1 MDQLTQQDILD
12 MYGAQVAHMAGGRR
26 RRAPVRRRRGRGL
39 VGGEGFDAMPDLYQS
54 DQRTP
59 SAIDGYVLAGSGLV
73 GGRRRRAPA
82 SRKMPAS
89 VKAFF
94 AARKRGAAPARRRG
108 RGLVGG
114 AQSMNDLY
122 YEMLDQNGVPPSK
135 YQLKLMQAGVKPETK
150 KEGLIRQI
158 RNMEKKLDIG
168 QSSVEKLKKY
178 NSTALTEILKIYRE
192 NGPML
197 AYPPTMGQSDLFDA
211 GRWEPIGYAEDEAI
225 FSAEPA
231 QRAAKAQT
239 ARETYATRWAK
250 A

>member
-26 RRAPVRRRRGRGL
+26 RRAPVRRRGRGL
-39 VGGEGFDAMPDLYQS
+39 VGGEGFDAMPDLYQA
-54 DQRTP
+54 DQREP
-59 SAIDGYVLAGSGLV
+59 SMALDGYVLGSGLV

-94 AARKRGAAPARRRG
+94 AARKRGAAPKRRRG

-122 YEMLDQNGVPPSK
+122 YEMLDQNGVPPSE
-135 YQLKLMQAGVKPETK
+135 YQLKLMSAGVKPETK

-158 RNMEKKLDIG
+158 RNLEKKLDIG

-178 NSTALTEILKIYRE
+178 NAGALAQILEIYRT
-192 NGPML
+192 NGPLL
-197 AYPPTMGQSDLFDA
+197 AYPPASAQQADVFDR
-211 GRWEPIGYAEDEAI
+211 GRWETIGYAEDEEVFGRTA
-225 FSAEPA
+225 AEKQA
-231 QRAAKAQT
+231 MAKASR
-239 ARETYATRWAK
+239 AKREELFA
-250 A
+250 